1 MRTSRVQLGGALRSL
16 SALLDYC
23 NALAPIL
30 SSIIVNSHDDDDN
43 DDDGDGDGGGGGGG
57 DGDGDGDSDDNGGGI
72 AGSYL
77 SVQSATIR
85 VQCTLRRR
93 RVIITSDTQG
103 QHSVQIY
110 VCC

>member
-43 DDDGDGDGGGGGGG
+43 DDDGDE
-57 DGDGDGDSDDNGGGI
+57 NRKRQMRRTCLRVN
-72 AGSYL
+72 L
-77 SVQSATIR
+77 SRVTVATR
-85 VQCTLRRR
+85 
-93 RVIITSDTQG
+93 
-103 QHSVQIY
+103 
-110 VCC
+110 